1 MRHIPTSLYIDT
13 EVFKHQALR
22 LDTKV
27 FSQTKDT
34 FVKGGIR
41 LLVPAIMERELLRH
55 YQVQA
60 EKCAD
65 AVEKAQDMY
74 PISSLEMWKSRPK
87 NEVIEECFNRLKTD
101 WEHFK
106 SHFTVENLPLVGDF
120 DRVVDWYF
128 SVQPPFSPSKK
139 KEFPDAFI
147 LSALDLYHNDHKA
160 NIAVVSG
167 DGDFSA
173 ACKIRRYIQHFKGL
187 EKYIKAFEPE
197 LTKEKYVIEE
207 PVDPTQPIVTEDLTE
222 LKAILARESDGYPD

>member
-1 MRHIPTSLYIDT
+1 MRHIPISLYIDT
-13 EVFKHQALR
+13 EVFKHQGLR
-22 LDTKV
+22 LDTSV
-27 FSQTKDT
+27 FSLMQDT

-55 YQVQA
+55 YQIQA

-65 AVEKAQDMY
+65 AVEKAQNMY

-87 NEVIEECFNRLKTD
+87 NEVIKECFNRLEAD

-106 SHFTVENLPLVGDF
+106 SHFTVESLPLVGDLGL
-120 DRVVDWYF
+120 VVDWYF
-128 SVQPPFSPSKK
+128 SVQPPFSPAKK

-160 NIAVVSG
+160 NIAVVSR
-167 DGDFSA
+167 DGDFST
-173 ACKIRRYIQHFKGL
+173 ACKIRRHIQHFESL

-222 LKAILARESDGYPD
+222 LKAILGRESDGYPD